1 MATPLPASRAE
12 PDTVTGTIA
21 PFGDQIDVG
30 LTATVTVGAMV
41 SLTVTVKDFE
51 AALPAPSVAV
61 QVTDVVPRGNV
72 VPDTGAHTGTILTE
86 TKSVAVAT

>member
-1 MATPLPASRAE
+1 
-12 PDTVTGTIA
+12 
-21 PFGDQIDVG
+21 
-30 LTATVTVGAMV
+30 MV

-61 QVTDVVPRGNV
+61 QATVVVPRGNV